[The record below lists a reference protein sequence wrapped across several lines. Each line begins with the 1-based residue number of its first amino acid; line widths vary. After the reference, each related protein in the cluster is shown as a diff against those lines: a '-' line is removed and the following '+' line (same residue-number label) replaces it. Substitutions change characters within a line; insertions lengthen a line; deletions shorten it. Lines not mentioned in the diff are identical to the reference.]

1 MILFQTLNLA
11 ADQDGNSHN
20 EKEEKSQK
28 PTELCNKSVRQ
39 DTFLKEIEK
48 SNEAISQFSYP
59 EIISIDTTELN
70 KVK

>member
-1 MILFQTLNLA
+1 MFQTLKLA
-11 ADQDGNSHN
+11 ADQDENSHN

-28 PTELCNKSVRQ
+28 STELCNKSVRQ

-70 KVK
+70 KV